1 MSESLAWAIFFFPV
15 ASFLGIGLVLRP
27 FFDQHRKISG
37 YLTIFAVSASLILS
51 IWALFATTAHDAHVS
66 WESHPW
72 LTVGNLE
79 IRIGILMDSLTAIML
94 IVVCLVSLM
103 VQIYSQGYMEGD
115 PGYSRYYAIMSL
127 FTASMIGLVMASSIL
142 QVFVFWELVG
152 ASSYLLIGFWYH
164 RPSAAR
170 AAVKAFLVTRL
181 GDLGFMV
188 AILLLFLHEGV
199 FASHGLN
206 PLEITDIHT
215 VALSGLLG
223 GSILTWIGLG
233 IFAGA
238 AGKSAQFPLHIWL
251 PDAMEGPTP
260 VSALIH
266 AATMVA
272 AGVFLVARFF
282 PIFEASPV
290 LMDIVAIVG
299 AFTAIFAASIGLV
312 LNDIKRVVAY
322 STISQLGYMMLALG
336 IGAYPVAIFHLFT
349 HAFFKALLFL
359 GSGSVQHASGTFNMQ
374 FMGGLRKY
382 QPWTY
387 RSFLVAAL
395 SLAGIFPLA
404 GFWSKDEI
412 LAEAFSKGDGVSLL
426 VFGLALITVFMTSFY
441 IFRVIF
447 LTFHGEFRGGIEA
460 ENKSVEISPANP
472 GEEDASNPKEIVHGG
487 VHLAESPS
495 VMVIPML
502 ILGILAAI
510 AGILANPPVEF
521 LGIPAHWITHYL
533 TPPGGHFES
542 PTVNLGLI
550 SLSTIVALSG
560 IGLSWLCYRGVIP
573 APQSNIF
580 KRVTTLLQN
589 KYYMDH
595 LYEGFFGNR
604 LFYQIGCRVLNWF
617 DRAIVDEIVEK
628 IGWIGKNTGRA
639 ISLIQTGQIQS
650 YATGITIGVLIV
662 FLSIYLRG

>member
-1 MSESLAWAIFFFPV
+1 
-15 ASFLGIGLVLRP
+15 
-27 FFDQHRKISG
+27 
-37 YLTIFAVSASLILS
+37 
-51 IWALFATTAHDAHVS
+51 
-66 WESHPW
+66 
-72 LTVGNLE
+72 
-79 IRIGILMDSLTAIML
+79 
-94 IVVCLVSLM
+94 
-103 VQIYSQGYMEGD
+103 
-115 PGYSRYYAIMSL
+115 
-127 FTASMIGLVMASSIL
+127 
-142 QVFVFWELVG
+142 
-152 ASSYLLIGFWYH
+152 
-164 RPSAAR
+164 
-170 AAVKAFLVTRL
+170 
-181 GDLGFMV
+181 
-188 AILLLFLHEGV
+188 
-199 FASHGLN
+199 
-206 PLEITDIHT
+206 
-215 VALSGLLG
+215 LSGFLG
-223 GSILTWIGLG
+223 GSILTWVGLG

-282 PIFEASPV
+282 PVFEASPV

-387 RSFLVAAL
+387 RTFLVAGL

-412 LAEAFSKGDGVSLL
+412 LAQAFSKGDGISLL
-426 VFGLALITVFMTSFY
+426 VFVLALITVFMTSFY

-460 ENKSVEISPANP
+460 ENKNVEMSSPNSGNENNSDPAESVHS
-472 GEEDASNPKEIVHGG
+472 G
-487 VHLAESPS
+487 VHLAESPL

-502 ILGILAAI
+502 VLAILAAT
-510 AGILANPPVEF
+510 AGFLANPPVES

-542 PTVNLGLI
+542 PSVNLGLI
-550 SLSTIVALSG
+550 FLSTSVALSG
-560 IGLSWLCYRGVIP
+560 IGLSWLCYRGVVSVP
-573 APQSNIF
+573 RSNIF
-580 KRVTTLLQN
+580 RRITILLQN

-595 LYEGFFGNR
+595 VYEGFLGNR
-604 LFYQIGCRVLNWF
+604 LFYQIGCRALNWF
-617 DRAIVDEIVEK
+617 DRTIVDEIVEK

-639 ISLIQTGQIQS
+639 ISLVQTGQIQS
-650 YATGITIGVLIV
+650 YATGITVGVLIL
-662 FLSIYLRG
+662 FLAVYLRG